1 MLKCL
6 HEHIKSFSRKSC
18 ASEAVGL
25 KHFDGSDVLL
35 DHCLEDVGMLVQSIF
50 ELELNL
56 SDNMKALLEL
66 RQHSAANSEVRV

>member
-1 MLKCL
+1 M
-6 HEHIKSFSRKSC
+6 
-18 ASEAVGL
+18 

-66 RQHSAANSEVRV
+66 GNRILKLTQEYGSFSFTKQWEFDFPWPKILTKL